1 MPELDDLILEAI
13 GVHLPPR
20 GLEYSLG
27 ANGLRIPSL
36 SIAVRVR
43 DAAES
48 LQSGDRFAGLHAIFQ
63 AGSIDS
69 IGGGME
75 VLHTGLG
82 ESREAAAT
90 NAAHQWIEGVL
101 PVIVSYLTHRDQPD
115 VDHAQMVVGVPDT
128 GEQFGWDV
136 HLGPII
142 TRMYSDH
149 DAPDPLPRNEIFQAL
164 FNVLHPF
171 AAHSKVFWLECFACR
186 YPDDRVDA
194 TCRKHNDDWPEGRQ
208 ALLQWAAGWPHHVG
222 FVTQRQ
228 FIILEPAPVNREL
241 AAKLPVEEPPKKPW
255 WRRLWS

>member
-13 GVHLPPR
+13 GAHLPAR
-20 GLEYSLG
+20 GIEYSLS

-48 LQSGDRFAGLHAIFQ
+48 AWSGDRYAGLHAIFQ

-82 ESREAAAT
+82 ESREAAAA
-90 NAAHQWIEGVL
+90 NAAHQWIDGVL
-101 PVIVSYLTHRDQPD
+101 PVIVSYIAHRAQPE
-115 VDHAQMVVGVPDT
+115 VEHAQMVVAVPDT
-128 GEQFGWDV
+128 GVQFGWDV
-136 HLGPII
+136 HLGPIV

-149 DAPDPLPRNEIFQAL
+149 DPPAPLPQNEIFLAIL
-164 FNVLHPF
+164 NALHPF
-171 AAHSKVFWLECFACR
+171 AAHSKVFWLECFASR
-186 YPDDRVDA
+186 DPDGRFNA
-194 TCRKHNDDWPEGRQ
+194 TCRMRNDDWPEGRE
-208 ALLQWAAGWPHHVG
+208 ALLQWAAGWPHHEG

-228 FIILEPAPVNREL
+228 FIILEPAPVDREL
-241 AAKLPVEEPPKKPW
+241 AAKLPVEEQPRKPW